1 MSSPSVPDGLIT
13 SVGATV
19 SVGTPRLVVVD
30 SVVVGLS
37 VVLWPTSHVEVVLGK
52 LVGCT
57 LSVGVGSTV
66 PVVDAALVAVLGS
79 VWNISFYNCYLGL
92 SQNRKV

>member
-1 MSSPSVPDGLIT
+1 M
-13 SVGATV
+13 
-19 SVGTPRLVVVD
+19 VD

-37 VVLWPTSHVEVVLGK
+37 VVLWPTSHVEVVLGN

-66 PVVDAALVAVLGS
+66 PVVDAAALVAVLGS
-79 VWNISFYNCYLGL
+79 VWNISFYNCYLG
-92 SQNRKV
+92 NPKV